1 MRPVSSAFD
10 RKGVLIVADDGET
23 AELAVAHFFVFMGVS
38 GAGKS
43 TVAKAVAD
51 VLGGSFV
58 EADELHPVEN
68 VETMRAGL
76 PLTDDHR
83 WPWLARVCEEALARA
98 PPVMVSCS
106 ALKQSYRS
114 FIASR
119 LPGVVFV
126 HLTGPDELIRHRM
139 ASRSGHFMPVSLLDS
154 QLAVLEPPE
163 EGPACH
169 RLSIGGAQTDTIAQA
184 VSICRRHLSGQA

>member
-1 MRPVSSAFD
+1 MVD
-10 RKGVLIVADDGET
+10 RGTGEGG
-23 AELAVAHFFVFMGVS
+23 AGRIFVFMGVS

-51 VLGGSFV
+51 ALGGSFV
-58 EADELHPVEN
+58 EADELHPAEN

-76 PLTDDHR
+76 PLTDEDR

-126 HLTGPDELIRHRM
+126 HLTGPDDLIRNRM

-154 QLAVLEPPE
+154 QLAILEPPE
-163 EGPACH
+163 EGPGCH
-169 RLSIGGAQTDTIAQA
+169 RISIGGDRTDTIAQA
-184 VSICRRHLSGQA
+184 VSICRRHLTGQDPSASGR